1 MSTQINQDVIKAR
14 EVVAGYKELNKGTK
28 EVLSTYDPILRLR
41 VFKKESI
48 DPRSKEFTKLYGK
61 KEKKEKPVKA
71 VKFVAPTIDKTKK
84 KKAVKKVVTKL
95 KKEPKP
101 RYVKLEVDKRKEKV
115 FNPNSAVSKAY
126 ELHLQGKSNQEIGL
140 ELNITSTYAAE
151 KIRDRKKALGISTAK
166 KKCVNENQ
174 VLGLFKKGK
183 TIKQISALLK
193 ITESTV
199 YSYLRAEKTEEQR
212 DLEREEVLINIKAK
226 CKIDQSNFIF
236 GKMLTPAKCNYKYS
250 ISIMDV
256 YKYCN
261 ELAEQGKIIIPDEP
275 IMRYKGRKIELPIA

>member
-1 MSTQINQDVIKAR
+1 MSTTINQDVIKAR

-28 EVLSTYDPILRLR
+28 EVLSTYDPVLRLR

-61 KEKKEKPVKA
+61 KEKKDKHVKD

-84 KKAVKKVVTKL
+84 KKAVKRVYSKPKTTRYIKVTER
-95 KKEPKP
+95 KK
-101 RYVKLEVDKRKEKV
+101 RD
-115 FNPNSAVSKAY
+115 FDPNSRASLIY
-126 ELHLQGKSNQEIGL
+126 QMHLDGKSNKEIAIHFDTPQHYVTDQL
-140 ELNITSTYAAE
+140 LV
-151 KIRDRKKALGISTAK
+151 RKKALGLPTAK
-166 KKCVNENQ
+166 RKKINSEE
-174 VLGLFKKGK
+174 VLKAFKKGK
-183 TIKQISALLK
+183 TILELCEMFNVSDAYI
-193 ITESTV
+193 
-199 YSYLRAEKTEEQR
+199 YSVLRKEKTDELRA
-212 DLEREEVLINIKAK
+212 LEREDVLRIIYAK
-226 CKIDQSNFIF
+226 CKLNQSNFIF

-275 IMRYKGRKIELPIA
+275 IMKHKGRKIELPIA